1 MLRHCWAA
9 TKKMKHKIDYSISG
23 ELLPDELGELL
34 NAAFETE
41 YTPRELSR
49 IIAGSTAYVTAR
61 HSDVLVGFGR
71 ILSDGAT
78 IAYINYMAVSRNYQR
93 KGIGQHILKLLID
106 VAGDVNSI
114 YLYTN
119 TADSLYLRNGFQP
132 SEKRLYVFRRPA
144 K

>member
-1 MLRHCWAA
+1 
-9 TKKMKHKIDYSISG
+9 MKHKIHYSISEELHPG
-23 ELLPDELGELL
+23 ELGNLL
-34 NAAFETE
+34 NTVFATVFTL
-41 YTPRELSR
+41 RELSS

-61 HSDVLVGFGR
+61 HSGVFVGFGR

-78 IAYINYMAVSRNYQR
+78 IAYINFMAVNPKYQR
-93 KGIGQHILKLLID
+93 QGIGQHILKLLVE

-114 YLYTN
+114 FLYTN

-132 SEKRLYVFRRPA
+132 SEKRLYVLHTPA

>member
-1 MLRHCWAA
+1 
-9 TKKMKHKIDYSISG
+9 MKHKIDYSISE

-34 NAAFETE
+34 NPVFDTI

-49 IIAGSTAYVTAR
+49 IIVGSTAYVTAR
-61 HSDVLVGFGR
+61 YSGVLVGFGR
-71 ILSDGAT
+71 ILTDGAT
-78 IAYINYMAVSRNYQR
+78 IAYINFMAVNRKYQR

-106 VAGDVNSI
+106 VANNVNSI

-144 K
+144 QR